1 VQDQLAMRHRA
12 DRMRCTHDIDE
23 NRLRGQI
30 LLERLLVGMIDQ
42 RMADQR
48 CERESRVN
56 IAECGRLPVQ
66 IDDVAAGEGEVI
78 GKTAQ
83 ACVHHV
89 QWLGK

>member
-1 VQDQLAMRHRA
+1 MTSTRTGCAARYA
-12 DRMRCTHDIDE
+12 
-23 NRLRGQI
+23 
-30 LLERLLVGMIDQ
+30 LERLLVGLINQ

-48 CERESRVN
+48 CQRESRVY
-56 IAECGRLPVQ
+56 ISERGRLPMQ
-66 IDDVAAGEGEVI
+66 MGDVAAGEGEVI